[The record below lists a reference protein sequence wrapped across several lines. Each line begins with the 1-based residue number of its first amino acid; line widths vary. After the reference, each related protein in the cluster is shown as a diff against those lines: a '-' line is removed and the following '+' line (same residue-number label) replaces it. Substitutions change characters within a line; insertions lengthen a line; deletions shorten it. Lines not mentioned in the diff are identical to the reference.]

1 MYHIF
6 PHYLIKGMIF
16 RKKLLNMNCEFW
28 WSHLFLFETFF
39 HSKKNIARYC
49 HKYRRSAPARLLR
62 SWVRIPPG
70 AWIVVCCVLSGR
82 GSCDELIT
90 RTEESYRLYCVV
102 VCDLETS
109 WMRRPWPT
117 LGCSGTKNVVVAA
130 LLVVVWSVNR
140 PDHDQQ
146 RCYHHV
152 PR

>member
-102 VCDLETS
+102 VCDLEIS
-109 WMRRPWPT
+109 RMRRSWPALGRSATGKKKYLIINFYFIDNPWNPN
-117 LGCSGTKNVVVAA
+117 NVGLPKMYVAF
-130 LLVVVWSVNR
+130 
-140 PDHDQQ
+140 
-146 RCYHHV
+146 
-152 PR
+152 